1 MLASY
6 DTILY
11 FVGMSNTP
19 KNHLAKA
26 PTTHTATILQE
37 AFDAANKVLFQG
49 QLPPCMILV
58 HRKGRA
64 HGYFWAQQFQR
75 IGSDD
80 VIDEIALNPDSMNRE
95 PRIVLST
102 LVHEMA
108 HLWQFTFGKPS
119 RSGYHNKEWANKMD
133 DIGLMPSDTGQP
145 GGKRT
150 GRNMTHYIEPGGRY
164 ERWVTDFLSPERLF
178 TWAST
183 PAMKGAKTKK
193 KRNKIKYS
201 CGLHAA
207 WGKPGLSI
215 FCKDCDRL
223 MDGEELEAGDDD

>member
-1 MLASY
+1 
-6 DTILY
+6 
-11 FVGMSNTP
+11 MSNTP
-19 KNHLAKA
+19 ENHLSAA

-37 AFDAANKVLFQG
+37 AFDSANSALFGG

-64 HGYFWAQQFQR
+64 HGYFWAQQFRR
-75 IGSDD
+75 IGSKD
-80 VIDEIALNPDSMNRE
+80 VIDEIALNPDTMNRE
-95 PRIVLST
+95 PRLVLST

-108 HLWQFTFGKPS
+108 HLWQFHFGNPS
-119 RSGYHNKEWANKMD
+119 RSGYHNREWADKMD
-133 DIGLMPSDTGQP
+133 DLGLTPSDSGQP

-150 GRNMTHYIEPGGRY
+150 GQQMTHYVEPGGRY
-164 ERWVTDFLSPERLF
+164 ERWVTAFLSPERLF

-183 PAMKGAKTKK
+183 PALKGTATRK

-201 CGLHAA
+201 CGPHTA

-215 FCKDCDRL
+215 YCKDCQKV
-223 MDGEELEAGDDD
+223 MEGKGAAAPDD